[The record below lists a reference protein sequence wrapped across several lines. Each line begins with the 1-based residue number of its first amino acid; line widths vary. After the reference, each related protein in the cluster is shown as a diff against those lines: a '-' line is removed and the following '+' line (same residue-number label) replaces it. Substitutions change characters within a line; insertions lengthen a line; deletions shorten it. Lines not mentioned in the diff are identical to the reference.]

1 MSFPHPITLNEPGRI
16 ELLMGNEAIA
26 RGALEAGVRV
36 AAAYPG
42 NPSSEIIEA
51 LSRAA
56 DPERL
61 HVQWSVNEKV
71 ALEVAAGASFFGL
84 RALAAMKQ
92 NGLNVAYDFL
102 TNLNLCGVKGGLV
115 VVVCDD
121 PGGIS
126 SSNEQDTRFMARL
139 TDIPLLE
146 VSGFEGARDMVRYAF
161 DLSEEIGS
169 VVMVRSVT
177 RISHGRGPVT
187 FGPLPEPSEKPYF
200 DPKGSFTPFPI
211 LVKHGKR
218 HEALRELES
227 TFSRSPYNVY
237 TGPDNPELVV
247 VTSGIGV
254 LFSEEAVEL
263 LGLQDRVGIARLGTT
278 WPLPKTWL
286 TEIIGKTDRLLVVEE
301 VDPFI
306 ENNLKE
312 FLGENAGRFGA
323 KTVFGKASG
332 HIPLE
337 GGLAPEHAISALKT
351 LCEISYE
358 SRPEAYSKIVK
369 EKTAGLIID
378 RALGFCPGCPHRASF
393 WAIKNALAKDGR
405 DGIVTGDIGCYAMS
419 MWPSGYSVAK
429 TLQAMGSGLGVA
441 AGMGILDAM
450 GKDQPVIAVCGDS
463 TFFHAAIP
471 ALINTRFNISPFVT
485 IILDNSATAMTGFQP
500 HPGTGMTCMGQP
512 VDPIEVERICR
523 SIGFDVKT
531 LDPFDLDATESVILE
546 ALRSDQPQVLIFK
559 RTCAL
564 VALKESGKTYRMGVD
579 EEKCIGEACGCDRY
593 CTRVFKCP
601 GLIWNPAKGKA
612 EIDEA
617 ICTGCGVCTDIC
629 PEQAIH
635 REVVS

>member
-1 MSFPHPITLNEPGRI
+1 MAAAHPITLNEPGRV

-42 NPSSEIIEA
+42 NPSSEIIET
-51 LSRAA
+51 LSKAA
-56 DPERL
+56 HPARL

-102 TNLNLCGVKGGLV
+102 TNLNLCGIKGGLV

-146 VSGFEGARDMVRYAF
+146 VAGFENARDMTRYAF
-161 DLSEEIGS
+161 ELSETIGS
-169 VVMVRSVT
+169 VVIVRSVT
-177 RISHGRGPVT
+177 RLSHGRGPVA
-187 FGPLPEPSEKPYF
+187 FGPLPELSGKPRF
-200 DPKGSFTPFPI
+200 DPRESFTPFPI
-211 LVKHGKR
+211 LAKHEKR
-218 HEALRELES
+218 HEALKTLEK
-227 TFSRSPYNVY
+227 TFSDSPFNTY
-237 TGPDNPELVV
+237 TGPENPELIV
-247 VTSGIGV
+247 VTSGIGT
-254 LFSEEAVEL
+254 LFSEEAVDL
-263 LGLQDRVGIARLGTT
+263 LCLRERVGIARLGTT
-278 WPLPKTWL
+278 WPLPTTWL
-286 TEIIGKTDRLLVVEE
+286 SDVLDKTDRFLVVEE

-312 FLGENAGRFGA
+312 FLGGNGHRFGP
-323 KTVFGKASG
+323 KTIYGKTSG
-332 HIPLE
+332 HIPDV
-337 GGLAPEHAISALKT
+337 GGLAPEHPLEALKSLFEAT
-351 LCEISYE
+351 HEP
-358 SRPEAYSKIVK
+358 RPEVYARLAE
-369 EKTAGLIID
+369 EKAAGLIID

-405 DGIVTGDIGCYAMS
+405 EGIVTGAIGCYAMA

-441 AGMGILDAM
+441 AGMGLLDAM
-450 GKDQPVIAVCGDS
+450 GKEQPVIAVCGDS

-471 ALINTRFNISPFVT
+471 ALINTRFNTSPFVT

-500 HPGTGMTCMGQP
+500 HPGTGTTCMGQP
-512 VDPIEVERICR
+512 VDPIEVERVCQA
-523 SIGFDVKT
+523 IGFEVKT
-531 LDPFDLDATESVILE
+531 LDPFDLTATESAILV
-546 ALRSDQPQVLIFK
+546 ALRSGQPQVLIFK

-564 VALKESGKTYRMGVD
+564 VALKKSGKAYRVRV
-579 EEKCIGEACGCDRY
+579 EEERCIGEACGCGRY

-601 GLIWNPAKGKA
+601 GLIWNPVTGKA
-612 EIDEA
+612 EIDEV
-617 ICTGCGVCTDIC
+617 ICTGCGVCADIC
-629 PEQAIH
+629 PEQAIR
-635 REVVS
+635 REVAS